1 MLKSH
6 IKKIEAK
13 KGGTH
18 YPLVMHQFAMEAIT
32 IEMIGDLFLNWY
44 SI

>member
-6 IKKIEAK
+6 IKKSKQKI
-13 KGGTH
+13 GGTH
-18 YPLVMHQFAMEAIT
+18 YPLVMQQFAMEAIT
-32 IEMIGDLFLNWY
+32 IEMIGDLFSNWY